1 MFQQRFFKFAKLII
15 YLTNAYNTLLLLI
28 STEGAN
34 NQITFRP
41 RHVTFEWW
49 LDGNEAELV
58 QSEVQKASILV
69 TVDGHG

>member
-41 RHVTFEWW
+41 RYVTFE
-49 LDGNEAELV
+49 
-58 QSEVQKASILV
+58 
-69 TVDGHG
+69 